1 MAAPKLAEV
10 TQVRPPV
17 PDVIEA
23 LESLLEQARAGEV
36 IAVAIA
42 YEMPAGYSG
51 HKAAFG
57 PWANR
62 PLIVG
67 KLAILQQHIVLNE
80 CLEWKPD
87 S

>member
-1 MAAPKLAEV
+1 MAAPKLTEV
-10 TQVRPPV
+10 TPVRPPV

-23 LESLLEQARAGEV
+23 LETLPEQARRGEIV
-36 IAVAIA
+36 AVGIA
-42 YEMPAGYSG
+42 YEMSAGYSG

-62 PLIVG
+62 PLLVG
-67 KLAILQQHIVLNE
+67 KLAVLQQHIILNE

-87 S
+87 